1 MNADLQSR
9 LEKILSESVKSTTVV
24 SGGCIADSRKL
35 ELNSGKL
42 FFLKLARRGN
52 SLMFEAEAQGLEEL
66 RKAAAVSVPEV
77 IAKDTDFLLLEWIE
91 EGKDTNDSSME
102 KLGFQFA
109 EQHRFHGEK
118 FGFMQVNFLGDSPQI
133 NIPSS
138 TGSENWAT
146 FFVENR
152 LKYQAELADKNG
164 YSTLEMR
171 ILLDLLIMKIPDLL
185 SGTEEKPSLLH
196 GDLWCGNYLVDVS
209 GKPWLID
216 PAVYYGHREADLA
229 MTSLFG
235 GFSEIF
241 YAAYKSAFP
250 LSPDY
255 AVREP
260 LYQLYHL
267 LNHLN
272 VFGTGYY
279 RQVLSILKRYAG

>member
-9 LEKILSESVKSTTVV
+9 LEKILSEPVKLSTTV
-24 SGGCIADSRKL
+24 SGGCIADSQKL
-35 ELNSGKL
+35 EMNSGKL
-42 FFLKLARRGN
+42 FFLKLALRGKPG
-52 SLMFEAEAQGLEEL
+52 MFESEAQGLEEL

-91 EGKDTNDSSME
+91 EGKVNTDSSME

-109 EQHRFHGEK
+109 ELHRFRGKK
-118 FGFMQVNFLGDSPQI
+118 FGYLQNNILGDSPQI

-138 TGSENWAT
+138 TGSENWVT
-146 FFVENR
+146 FYAENR
-152 LKYQAELADKNG
+152 LNFQAELAEKNG
-164 YSTLEMR
+164 YATPEMR
-171 ILLDLLIMKIPDLL
+171 FLLDLLIMKIPDLL

-235 GFSEIF
+235 GFSETF
-241 YAAYKSAFP
+241 YSAYKSAFP

-272 VFGTGYY
+272 LFGTSYY
-279 RQVLSILKRYAG
+279 QQVLSILKRYAS

>member
-9 LEKILSESVKSTTVV
+9 LEKILSEPVKLSTTV
-24 SGGCIADSRKL
+24 SGGCIADSQKL
-35 ELNSGKL
+35 EMNSGKL
-42 FFLKLARRGN
+42 FFLKLALRGKPG
-52 SLMFEAEAQGLEEL
+52 MFESEAQGLEEL

-91 EGKDTNDSSME
+91 EGKVNTDSSME

-109 EQHRFHGEK
+109 ELHRFRGKK
-118 FGFMQVNFLGDSPQI
+118 FGYLQNNILGDSPQI

-138 TGSENWAT
+138 TGSENWVT
-146 FFVENR
+146 FYAENR
-152 LKYQAELADKNG
+152 LNFQAELAEKNG
-164 YSTLEMR
+164 YATPEMR
-171 ILLDLLIMKIPDLL
+171 FLLDLLIMKIPDLL

-209 GKPWLID
+209 GKSWLID

-235 GFSEIF
+235 GFSETF
-241 YAAYKSAFP
+241 YSAYKSAFP

-272 VFGTGYY
+272 LFGTSYY
-279 RQVLSILKRYAG
+279 QQVLSILKRYAS

>member
-9 LEKILSESVKSTTVV
+9 LEKILSEPVKLSTTV
-24 SGGCIADSRKL
+24 SGGCIADSQKL
-35 ELNSGKL
+35 EMNSGKL
-42 FFLKLARRGN
+42 FFLKLALRGKPG
-52 SLMFEAEAQGLEEL
+52 MFESEAQGLEEL

-91 EGKDTNDSSME
+91 EGKVNTDSSME

-109 EQHRFHGEK
+109 ELHRFRGKK
-118 FGFMQVNFLGDSPQI
+118 FGYLQNNILGDSPQI

-138 TGSENWAT
+138 TGSENWVT
-146 FFVENR
+146 FYAENR
-152 LKYQAELADKNG
+152 LNFQAELAEKNG
-164 YSTLEMR
+164 YATPEMR
-171 ILLDLLIMKIPDLL
+171 FLLDLLIMKIPDLL

-209 GKPWLID
+209 GKSWLID

-235 GFSEIF
+235 GFSETF
-241 YAAYKSAFP
+241 YSAYKSAFP

-255 AVREP
+255 ALREP

-272 VFGTGYY
+272 LFGTGYY
-279 RQVLSILKRYAG
+279 QQVLSILKRYAS